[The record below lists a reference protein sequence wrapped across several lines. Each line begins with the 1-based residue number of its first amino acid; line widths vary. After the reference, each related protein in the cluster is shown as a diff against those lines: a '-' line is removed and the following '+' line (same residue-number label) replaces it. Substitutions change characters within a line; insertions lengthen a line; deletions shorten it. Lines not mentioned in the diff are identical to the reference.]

1 MARFEGFE
9 LPDDLY
15 YHPEDHLWARVE
27 DGRVRV
33 GLDDLAQRSAGQ
45 VRHVRLKPPGRKI
58 AAGRSFGTIEAGKY
72 VGPLRAPVGGTLV
85 EINQQVM
92 GQPDLINADPYGEG
106 WLVVIEAEDLD
117 ADLAGLVH
125 GPDVQTWLE
134 EAVRDYRRRGLLKE
148 L

>member
-1 MARFEGFE
+1 MASFEGFE

-27 DGRVRV
+27 DGQVRV

-85 EINQQVM
+85 EINQRVM

-106 WLVVIEAEDLD
+106 WLVVIEAEDLE
-117 ADLAGLVH
+117 ADLTGLVH

-134 EAVRDYRRRGLLKE
+134 ESVRDYRRRGLLKE
-148 L
+148 